1 MNPNDPPPEETAT
14 LPKNPEEEIK
24 QNLDQIRSTARSMQT
39 QHEEELDQYRKAL
52 DMVGKF
58 IKFLSDEQPESDE
71 KFDQIHC
78 TKTRSYYVDH
88 GKASE
93 LFEQVIPINSNIAL
107 LARCGSTQSSD
118 AMKNSLTNL
127 PQRHKLLTSSQHS
140 GCARNQR
147 AYSGFDRIG

>member
-1 MNPNDPPPEETAT
+1 MNPNDPPPDETTT

-24 QNLDQIRSTARSMQT
+24 QNLEQILSTARNIQT
-39 QHEEELDQYRKAL
+39 GYEEELDQYRKAFAL
-52 DMVGKF
+52 LEKF
-58 IKFLSDEQPESDE
+58 IRFLSDEQPESDE

-107 LARCGSTQSSD
+107 LARWGWRALRD
-118 AMKNSLTNL
+118 K
-127 PQRHKLLTSSQHS
+127 PQPGRE
-140 GCARNQR
+140 
-147 AYSGFDRIG
+147 IV

>member
-24 QNLDQIRSTARSMQT
+24 QSLDQILSIARNIQT
-39 QHEEELDQYRKAL
+39 GYEEELEQYRKAISL
-52 DMVGKF
+52 LEKF

-107 LARCGSTQSSD
+107 LARWGWRALRD
-118 AMKNSLTNL
+118 K
-127 PQRHKLLTSSQHS
+127 PQPR
-140 GCARNQR
+140 RE
-147 AYSGFDRIG
+147 IV